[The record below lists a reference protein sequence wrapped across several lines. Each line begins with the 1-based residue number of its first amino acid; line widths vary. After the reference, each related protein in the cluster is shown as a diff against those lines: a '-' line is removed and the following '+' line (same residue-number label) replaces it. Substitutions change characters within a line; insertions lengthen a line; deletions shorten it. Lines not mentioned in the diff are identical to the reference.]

1 MNAQFVCALRR
12 AVMLCA
18 IVAMAPTF
26 RAEGAQAS
34 SKLSPAEIIA
44 ASAEKGRALRAALR
58 DYTYFAEVTIQT
70 VSQADTIT
78 GKFYRFSEISLDKDG
93 TRQERVIENRSTLPD
108 DLHIGSSSANNL
120 IQVYQFVIT
129 PETMKDYEFS
139 YVGREPVDELNT
151 YVFDVQPRV
160 KLPDPDK
167 SNARYLRGRV
177 WIDEQD
183 MCVVKVEGRVL
194 PEQSGHQASK
204 FETYYQNVD
213 SFWFPAYA
221 TANDRIRTGGY
232 WTRVVVK
239 VRFTN
244 YRRATKKQ

>member
-1 MNAQFVCALRR
+1 MNAHFVCALRR

-18 IVAMAPTF
+18 IVALAATF
-26 RAEGAQAS
+26 SAAGAQTP
-34 SKLSPAEIIA
+34 SKLSPAEI
-44 ASAEKGRALRAALR
+44 SA
-58 DYTYFAEVTIQT
+58 
-70 VSQADTIT
+70 
-78 GKFYRFSEISLDKDG
+78 
-93 TRQERVIENRSTLPD
+93 
-108 DLHIGSSSANNL
+108 ANNL
-120 IQVYQFVIT
+120 IQVYQFGIT

-213 SFWFPAYA
+213 
-221 TANDRIRTGGY
+221 
-232 WTRVVVK
+232 
-239 VRFTN
+239 
-244 YRRATKKQ
+244 